1 MKSLGSIARKF
12 PEAFALALLVIAC
25 FAAPLITG
33 PEAPWAGLL
42 VSPTALDLPSALSPP
57 GLQHWMG
64 TDYLGR
70 DLFSRL
76 LHGGRSSLG
85 IATTSAILAL
95 LLGAMIGLW
104 AGHEGGWIDLWA
116 GRLIE
121 AADSLPTLML
131 ALVAAASGLGRGA
144 MPIILI
150 VAATRWTDSARVARA
165 EALRWRNSLHRQSA
179 QAAGASAPR
188 LLLRHLL
195 PIALP
200 MLATACAIT
209 AAETLVL
216 EASLGLIGFGVEPPC
231 PTWGNLLLDAR
242 TTIDVAWWPA
252 IFPGAAMFVA
262 VAGFLAAARQTRPQ
276 RLQLRQSG
284 RVGAV
289 PGLR

>member
-1 MKSLGSIARKF
+1 MKALGAIGRRF
-12 PEAFALALLVIAC
+12 PEVSALFVLALAC

-33 PEAPWAGLL
+33 PEAPWANLL

-64 TDYLGR
+64 TDHLGR

-76 LHGGRSSLG
+76 LHGGQSSLG
-85 IATTSAILAL
+85 IATVSALLAL
-95 LLGAMIGLW
+95 LLGSMIGLW

-121 AADSLPTLML
+121 AADSLPTLVL
-131 ALVAAASGLGRGA
+131 ALVAAASGLGRGTV
-144 MPIILI
+144 PIILI

-165 EALRWRNSLHRQSA
+165 EALRWRSTLHRQSA

-209 AAETLVL
+209 GAETLVL
-216 EASLGLIGFGVEPPC
+216 EASLGLIGFGVEPPY

-242 TTIDVAWWPA
+242 TTIDLAWWPA
-252 IFPGAAMFVA
+252 VFPGAAMFVA

-276 RLQLRQSG
+276 RTQLRQIG